1 MTLEIHEVSLRN
13 APVHC
18 LERISRS
25 QHGEKEWKLSQPDSL
40 TGGDEAD
47 SLVNQSGQRSQIRTA
62 ERREWKREKKDPGD
76 LRRSPS
82 GIQQRKKQRQSG
94 RNHLRPGRNHLKRL
108 QEPVNGAH
116 SVPGILSILMSQAG
130 KFLGNSRMN
139 RVVSKVLPPRQE
151 IISPSPRAP
160 LDAHNES

>member
-1 MTLEIHEVSLRN
+1 MEDNDPGTHEVSLRD
-13 APVHC
+13 APAHC
-18 LERISRS
+18 LERISRP
-25 QHGEKEWKLSQPDSL
+25 QHREKEWKLSQPDSL

-82 GIQQRKKQRQSG
+82 GIQQRNEQSPSG

-108 QEPVNGAH
+108 QKPVIGAH
-116 SVPGILSILMSQAG
+116 SVPGILSILMNQAG
-130 KFLGNSRMN
+130 KTPRYQQNEQGSQQGLA
-139 RVVSKVLPPRQE
+139 SK
-151 IISPSPRAP
+151 A
-160 LDAHNES
+160 